1 MTAERRG
8 CLQGKTSLPAKG
20 KEDRMSF
27 HAAGPFGLEVKYT
40 ALSALAETGRAGRI
54 RGYASRF
61 GEADQSGDV
70 VAPGAFG
77 AALERLRASGRS
89 VKMLW
94 QHDPAKPIGI
104 WRHVAENGTGLWVE
118 GEVMTELRL
127 GREAKL
133 LMEAGAIDGLSIG
146 YRVTRSERNRETGG
160 RTLLEIDLW
169 EVSLVTFP
177 MLPTARAHVERPAGK
192 PITADDEIAA
202 ALAAALTGPA
212 GGRPEIEN

>member
-1 MTAERRG
+1 MS
-8 CLQGKTSLPAKG
+8 LQ
-20 KEDRMSF
+20 
-27 HAAGPFGLEVKYT
+27 AAGPHGLEVKYT

-61 GEADQSGDV
+61 GEVDQSGDV

-77 AALERLRASGRS
+77 QALERLRASGRS

-104 WRHVAENGTGLWVE
+104 WRSVVENGTGLLVE
-118 GEVMTELRL
+118 GQVLTELRL
-127 GREAKL
+127 GREAAL

-146 YRVTRSERNRETGG
+146 YRVMRSERNRETGG
-160 RTLLEIDLW
+160 RRLVEIDLW

-177 MLPTARAHVERPAGK
+177 MLLTARAHVGPSAESVFEREAGR
-192 PITADDEIAA
+192 PVTADDEIAA
-202 ALAAALTGPA
+202 ALAAALA
-212 GGRPEIEN
+212 G

>member
-1 MTAERRG
+1 MS
-8 CLQGKTSLPAKG
+8 LQ
-20 KEDRMSF
+20 
-27 HAAGPFGLEVKYT
+27 AAGPHGLEVKYT
-40 ALSALAETGRAGRI
+40 ALAALAETGRAGCI

-70 VAPGAFG
+70 VAPGAFRE
-77 AALERLRASGRS
+77 ALERLRASGRS

-94 QHDPAKPIGI
+94 QHDPAKPIGV

-118 GEVMTELRL
+118 GEVISELRL
-127 GREAKL
+127 GREAAL

-160 RTLLEIDLW
+160 RNLLEIDLW

-177 MLPTARAHVERPAGK
+177 MLPTARAHVEPSVEDASVKREAGK

-202 ALAAALTGPA
+202 ALAAALA
-212 GGRPEIEN
+212 G